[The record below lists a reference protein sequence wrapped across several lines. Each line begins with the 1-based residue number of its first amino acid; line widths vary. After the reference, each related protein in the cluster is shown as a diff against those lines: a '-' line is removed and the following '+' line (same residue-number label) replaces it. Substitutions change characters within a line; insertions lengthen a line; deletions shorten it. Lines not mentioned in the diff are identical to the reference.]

1 MGKSFHFSSCRNKD
15 LEPVRFF
22 RFPDFRKF
30 GTWSL
35 TRFLPQICC
44 RSWSFF
50 SIFVV
55 QSSSGK
61 GLENAPLRIVTSGQ
75 GHFRALARRRHLG
88 PATSWPTLGGHHA
101 LTRSLLGHKSVSL
114 LPLRKAKQK
123 KKKLQKFDTTR
134 GARRGHQLYEE
145 CCWPGLVGLTNRN
158 PPRPLWPNDVRI
170 RWWWWWQLL

>member
-101 LTRSLLGHKSVSL
+101 LTRSLLGYKSVSL

-123 KKKLQKFDTTR
+123 KKITSKIRHYSR
-134 GARRGHQLYEE
+134 GPSRSSTIRR
-145 CCWPGLVGLTNRN
+145 V
-158 PPRPLWPNDVRI
+158 
-170 RWWWWWQLL
+170 LLAWSGWTHESKSAAATLAQ